1 MGAAPFPGMA
11 RAPDHASPRGPGP
24 SSSPA
29 DRRTTRRGE
38 LQRCHSTHAGSH
50 AASWRENKEVSEL
63 ADAQAGDELFG
74 LPPEEFVA
82 ARDDLARRL
91 RHEGEPEAA
100 KQVKVLRRP
109 PLSAWAVNQLAR
121 RPGEGLGPL
130 LAAGERLRAAHQ
142 AALAGEG
149 AAELRAAAKDE
160 RDAVAG
166 LVRSAME
173 LLGEAG
179 HPTTDA
185 TRDRVAATLH
195 AAAASPEAAAQVGS
209 GRITADLDPAGFG
222 ALPDGAFEGE
232 ETAAGRGGAGA
243 ATGRRGAGTTAGR
256 AAGRGGRA
264 GVEPAAE
271 GNGDRGAAAVD
282 EAAAR
287 RARRAVA
294 VAARDDARKRAR
306 LAADQA
312 VLATRHA
319 ERLGRLADQAEREA
333 GRARATAAAAIEAA
347 GAARER
353 AARAARE
360 LREAEDRI
368 PADR

>member
-1 MGAAPFPGMA
+1 
-11 RAPDHASPRGPGP
+11 
-24 SSSPA
+24 
-29 DRRTTRRGE
+29 
-38 LQRCHSTHAGSH
+38 
-50 AASWRENKEVSEL
+50 VSEL

-91 RHEGEPEAA
+91 RREGEAEAA
-100 KQVKVLRRP
+100 KQVKALRRP

-121 RPGEGLGPL
+121 GQGDGLGPL

-142 AALAGEG
+142 GALAGEG
-149 AAELRAAAKDE
+149 AAELRAAAKAE

-173 LLGEAG
+173 LLGAAG

-209 GRITADLDPAGFG
+209 GRLTADLDPSGFG
-222 ALPDGAFEGE
+222 TVPDGAFEGE
-232 ETAAGRGGAGA
+232 GPAAGTGGDA
-243 ATGRRGAGTTAGR
+243 GRRGAGTTA
-256 AAGRGGRA
+256 AG
-264 GVEPAAE
+264 E
-271 GNGDRGAAAVD
+271 NGDRGAAAED
-282 EAAAR
+282 DAAAR
-287 RARRAVA
+287 RARRAAA

-347 GAARER
+347 IAARER
-353 AARAARE
+353 ATRAAKD

-368 PADR
+368 TADH

>member
-1 MGAAPFPGMA
+1 MSFYPCG
-11 RAPDHASPRGPGP
+11 
-24 SSSPA
+24 
-29 DRRTTRRGE
+29 
-38 LQRCHSTHAGSH
+38 LAGGKL
-50 AASWRENKEVSEL
+50 EGNKEVSEL

-91 RHEGEPEAA
+91 RREGEPEAA
-100 KQVKVLRRP
+100 KQVKALRRP

-195 AAAASPEAAAQVGS
+195 AAAASPEAATQVGS
-209 GRITADLDPAGFG
+209 GRLTADLDPAGFG
-222 ALPDGAFEGE
+222 AVGDGAFEGE
-232 ETAAGRGGAGA
+232 EAAGA
-243 ATGRRGAGTTAGR
+243 AIGRRGAGTTAGR
-256 AAGRGGRA
+256 ATARGGRA
-264 GVEPAAE
+264 GADPATG
-271 GNGDRGAAAVD
+271 GNGDRGAAAED
-282 EAAAR
+282 DAAAR
-287 RARRAVA
+287 RARRAAA

-347 GAARER
+347 SAARER
-353 AARAARE
+353 ATRAAKD

-368 PADR
+368 SADH